1 MTISLNNSYDIQDI
15 EGVVM
20 PVVTVSEYVKE
31 KLDEIKKREQHTSID
46 SVIRMLL
53 QKTKEMENNGGARR
67 N

>member
-1 MTISLNNSYDIQDI
+1 MTISLNNSYDIQNI

-20 PVVTVSEYVKE
+20 PVITVSEYVKE
-31 KLDEIKKREQHTSID
+31 KLDEIKKREQHTSFD

-53 QKTKEMENNGGARR
+53 QKTKEMEKNGGARR